1 MSGRKKPL
9 FRYQWEP
16 LDLENYTEAG
26 VEKGA
31 RMEGV
36 TNPDVLAGWKLMQ
49 THTLEE
55 AFEWLDVHQ
64 YDYQTRT
71 YDIDTVKPSVVAAL
85 KPYRPEFIFNR
96 RSLNEIPYIDNFLA
110 SSNEAL
116 VQEGYLF
123 CHATTSRMKERIIH
137 ERFGPVLGPPICALH
152 YFWHR
157 FCPKMPILKR
167 VYYLFTRRTRRSF
180 NRVEILG
187 RFVRAGFCIADEE
200 FLHGEFF
207 VLGRKVREPIKDE
220 PPQCKPIIKLRRV
233 GKNGALIGVYK
244 FRTMYSYS
252 EYLQEYMY
260 EHGGLQEGG
269 KFREDC
275 RINFWGRILRKTFL
289 DELPMVINLLKGQVK
304 LVGVRPL
311 SRQYFSLYTP
321 EMQALHIKVKPG
333 LIPPFYY
340 EKQTPASIEDVQQSE
355 RRYIESYL
363 AHPFRTDWRYFWGSI
378 FNIIFHH
385 KKSN

>member
-1 MSGRKKPL
+1 MSNRRRPFL
-9 FRYQWEP
+9 HYQWEP

-26 VEKGA
+26 VELGA

-36 TNPDVLAGWKLMQ
+36 TNPDVIASWELMQ
-49 THTLEE
+49 THALEE
-55 AFEWLDVHQ
+55 AFEWLDVHR
-64 YDYQTRT
+64 YDFKTRT
-71 YDIDTVKPSVVAAL
+71 YDIDTVKPSVVAEL
-85 KPYRPEFIFNR
+85 KQFRPEFIFNR
-96 RSLNEIPYIDNFLA
+96 RSLNGMPFIDEFLA
-110 SSNEAL
+110 NSNEAL
-116 VQEGYLF
+116 AEGGYLL
-123 CHATTSRMKERIIH
+123 CHATTSRMKERIIR
-137 ERFGPVLGPPICALH
+137 ERFGPVLGPVFCAVH

-157 FCPKMPILKR
+157 FCPKMPLLKK
-167 VYYLFTRRTRRSF
+167 VYFLFTGRKNRSF

-187 RFVRAGFCIADEE
+187 RFVRAGFSIADEE

-207 VLGRKVREPIKDE
+207 VLGRKVREPIRDE

-233 GKNGALIGVYK
+233 GENGTLIGIYK
-244 FRTMYSYS
+244 LRTMYSYS

-269 KFREDC
+269 KFKEDC
-275 RINFWGRILRKTFL
+275 RINFWGRLLRKTFL
-289 DELPMVINLLKGQVK
+289 DELPMIANLFKRQVK

-340 EKQTPASIEDVQQSE
+340 GKQTPRTIEEVQESE
-355 RRYIESYL
+355 RRYIEAYL
-363 AHPFRTDWRYFWGSI
+363 EHPFRTDWRYFWGSV
-378 FNIIFHH
+378 FNIVFRH
-385 KKSN
+385 KKSH

>member
-26 VEKGA
+26 VEHGA
-31 RMEGV
+31 RMEGIKDPEILSLW
-36 TNPDVLAGWKLMQ
+36 NLLHELPLEDVYGKL
-49 THTLEE
+49 
-55 AFEWLDVHQ
+55 D
-64 YDYQTRT
+64 
-71 YDIDTVKPSVVAAL
+71 AL
-85 KPYRPEFIFNR
+85 SGSRQDFIFHRDPLNR
-96 RSLNEIPYIDNFLA
+96 CFYINEFLERSNDMLA
-110 SSNEAL
+110 
-116 VQEGYLF
+116 QGGYLL
-123 CHATTSRMKERIIH
+123 CHATTARMEKRILLERYGHVI
-137 ERFGPVLGPPICALH
+137 GSMACVAD

-157 FCPKMPILKR
+157 FCAKMPLIKR
-167 VYYLFTRRTRRSF
+167 FYFFVTGRNHRSF

-187 RFVRAGFCIADEE
+187 RFVRAGFSIADEE

-233 GKNGALIGVYK
+233 GMNGNLIGVYK

-269 KFREDC
+269 KFKEDC

-289 DELPMVINLLKGQVK
+289 DELPMVINLFKGQIK

-311 SRQYFSLYTP
+311 SRQYFNLYTP

-340 EKQTPASIEDVQQSE
+340 EKQTPVSIEDVQQSE
-355 RRYIESYL
+355 RRYIEAYL
-363 AHPFRTDWRYFWGSI
+363 EHPFRTDWRYFWVSV
-378 FNIIFHH
+378 FNIIFRH
-385 KKSN
+385 KKSH